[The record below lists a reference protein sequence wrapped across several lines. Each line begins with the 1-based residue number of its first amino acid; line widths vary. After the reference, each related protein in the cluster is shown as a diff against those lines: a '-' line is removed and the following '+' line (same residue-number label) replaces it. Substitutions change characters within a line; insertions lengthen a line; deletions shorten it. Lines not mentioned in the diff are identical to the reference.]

1 MPSSIVIQGNRR
13 FVRMPTWLK
22 QLLQVTTLQRMF
34 WFLYIHPLAFRSY
47 TQLYRAGCADHATE
61 TKSNEC
67 CPCRNISTYWYFV
80 KFARL
85 VVLGFCGMWF
95 TQIPGLAITLTYFTL
110 ILSLV
115 LQLIINPF
123 KDSEKSEASE
133 PEEYGKEVGGVAEN
147 GGEVIEVSSKNCDD
161 VRKAKDDQFRN
172 EYRTL
177 WMKSNRGSVKARE
190 ISQRAVLRRLVDGAL
205 CFLFVR
211 ACDKTHAVDPNLD
224 EVSSLLNTLLLF
236 TVALIPMPME
246 VKNLIQCLLVT
257 IQLINIFMNE
267 LKYMMACVC
276 CCCVVR
282 KEFDASQS
290 KTKVAAVDHVKLSTQ
305 MRVTSVSFS
314 PDGKLVVSGSLD
326 MTLLL
331 LDSLS
336 RKCVLKPMKGHTDAV
351 LSVSF
356 SL

>member
-1 MPSSIVIQGNRR
+1 MIEGVVEKVSSISRLIPDHAIFNRDPRNRR

-22 QLLQVTTLQRMF
+22 RLLQVTTLQRMF

-95 TQIPGLAITLTYFTL
+95 TQIPGLAITFTYFTL
-110 ILSLV
+110 TLSLV

-147 GGEVIEVSSKNCDD
+147 GDEVIEVSSKNCDD

-190 ISQRAVLRRLVDGAL
+190 ISQRAVLQDLLMVL
-205 CFLFVR
+205 CFCLST
-211 ACDKTHAVDPNLD
+211 CDKTHDSPNLGECLHFEYFFCSPFD
-224 EVSSLLNTLLLF
+224 SL
-236 TVALIPMPME
+236 PME

-267 LKYMMACVC
+267 LKYM
-276 CCCVVR
+276 
-282 KEFDASQS
+282 S
-290 KTKVAAVDHVKLSTQ
+290 
-305 MRVTSVSFS
+305 
-314 PDGKLVVSGSLD
+314 LVLFV
-326 MTLLL
+326 
-331 LDSLS
+331 
-336 RKCVLKPMKGHTDAV
+336 V
-351 LSVSF
+351 LSAKIRCFTVEDESCCE
-356 SL
+356 